1 MWSDTCPHCVV
12 LHIEESSYLFFNTR
26 GKTVPPLC
34 FYQNNEMRH
43 LCNDLN
49 SVKSDIKLFT
59 ATFVCRL
66 NALNEY
72 GGHFGQFKI
81 KSNEIN
87 TDHICALLI
96 SSVSNA
102 KLITVIGF
110 CLASVL
116 IVNELGVC
124 KQLFVQFA
132 PTLRP
137 NAALWQCACNHLS
150 ISHILSLHPCHGG
163 KLTHFDTALF
173 PDWSVIGTLHLLS
186 APNALWVFSRHD
198 PIFPYFS
205 PARGKLTNNTRISHC
220 FYCCSS

>member
-1 MWSDTCPHCVV
+1 MQTKCLKWVWRTFWTIQNQIQWNKHWS
-12 LHIEESSYLFFNTR
+12 
-26 GKTVPPLC
+26 
-34 FYQNNEMRH
+34 H
-43 LCNDLN
+43 LCTIDFQR
-49 SVKSDIKLFT
+49 IKCQ
-59 ATFVCRL
+59 AYHSHRL
-66 NALNEY
+66 
-72 GGHFGQFKI
+72 
-81 KSNEIN
+81 
-87 TDHICALLI
+87 
-96 SSVSNA
+96 
-102 KLITVIGF
+102 
-110 CLASVL
+110 LASVL